1 MREAPKKQIKKW
13 KGKRLI
19 NLATLKCQSS
29 IQTKALKIHLKDKAM
44 SMRDTSEMHV
54 TDKGLVSRIIKND
67 KSVRWQPKRQMG
79 KISE

>member
-1 MREAPKKQIKKW
+1 MKKKKTDKFGYIKMSKLYSN
-13 KGKRLI
+13 KSPENTSKR
-19 NLATLKCQSS
+19 Q
-29 IQTKALKIHLKDKAM
+29 AM

-54 TDKGLVSRIIKND
+54 TDKGLVSRIIKN

>member
-1 MREAPKKQIKKW
+1 MKKKKTDKFGYIKMSKLYSN
-13 KGKRLI
+13 KSPENTSKR
-19 NLATLKCQSS
+19 Q
-29 IQTKALKIHLKDKAM
+29 AM

-54 TDKGLVSRIIKND
+54 TDKGLVHRIIKN